1 MLARSLFFA
10 AILFLSFTSTAQN
23 PPNWAS
29 NQLMEPSTLAQ
40 MLREE
45 NSLPLIFNVGLDPVI
60 PHSVNIGTASKKENL
75 DKFRKQL
82 STLPKDTKIVIYCG
96 CCPFEHCPNVRPAI
110 GVLKEMKFTNW
121 QLLDLPNNIRA
132 DWINKG
138 YPVVKL

>member
-1 MLARSLFFA
+1 MLARLLFFA
-10 AILFLSFTSTAQN
+10 GILFLSLTSTAQN

-29 NQLMEPSTLAQ
+29 NQLIEPSALAQ
-40 MLREE
+40 ILRVE

-82 STLPKDTKIVIYCG
+82 SDLPKDTKIVIYCG
-96 CCPFEHCPNVRPAI
+96 CCPFEHCPNVRPAVD
-110 GVLKEMKFTNW
+110 VLKEMKFTNW

>member
-1 MLARSLFFA
+1 MLARPLFFA
-10 AILFLSFTSTAQN
+10 VILFSSLTSTAQN

-29 NQLMEPSTLAQ
+29 NQLIEPSALAQ
-40 MLREE
+40 MLRQE

-75 DKFRKQL
+75 EKFRKEL
-82 STLPKDTKIVIYCG
+82 SALPKDTKIVIYCG
-96 CCPFEHCPNVRPAI
+96 CCPFEHCPNVRPAVN
-110 GVLKEMKFTNW
+110 VLKEMKFTNW

>member
-1 MLARSLFFA
+1 MLRRSVFFA
-10 AILFLSFTSTAQN
+10 GIFFLSLTLTAQN

-29 NQLMEPSTLAQ
+29 NQLMEPSALAQ
-40 MLREE
+40 ILRDK
-45 NSLPLIFNVGLDPVI
+45 SPLPVIFNVGLDPVI

-75 DKFRKQL
+75 NKFRKEL
-82 STLPKDTKIVIYCG
+82 TTLPKDTKIVIYCG

-110 GVLKEMKFTNW
+110 DVLKEMKFTNW